1 MTTLKTS
8 LNVQFTAQV
17 SNFTDNFCIFEDKY
31 KGHILCFILED
42 HFGYAKKVI
51 THTGSTMIFYNE
63 ELKPAT
69 EGLIRG
75 MWERASQSFRDTV
88 IADLQA

>member
-1 MTTLKTS
+1 MSTLKTS

-17 SNFTDNFCIFEDKY
+17 GNFTENFYVFEDRY
-31 KGHILCFILED
+31 KGHILCYKLED
-42 HFGYAKKVI
+42 HFNYAKKVI
-51 THTGSTMIFYNE
+51 THTGSVMIFYNE
-63 ELKPAT
+63 DLKPAT
-69 EGLIRG
+69 KYFIQS